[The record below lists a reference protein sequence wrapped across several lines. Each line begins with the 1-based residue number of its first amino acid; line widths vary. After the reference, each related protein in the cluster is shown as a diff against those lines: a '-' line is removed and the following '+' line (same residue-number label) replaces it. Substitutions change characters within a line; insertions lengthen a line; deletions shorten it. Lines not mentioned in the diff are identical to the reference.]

1 MNRASPQVHNQPT
14 ELTNYNLFSSHSA
27 LIAALSRAGATSDHE
42 PLGALS
48 AQQI

>member
-1 MNRASPQVHNQPT
+1 MNRTTAEVHNQPA
-14 ELTNYNLFSSHSA
+14 ELTHYNLFSSHSA